1 MTACHP
7 AQDRVGGFK
16 TKCHNFLAAKTGFM
30 DVDVGEEDAEDRDE
44 WRQMI
49 HCGDPKREQS
59 KAKDDIKQVLSSH
72 QAIFFSER

>member
-1 MTACHP
+1 
-7 AQDRVGGFK
+7 
-16 TKCHNFLAAKTGFM
+16 M